1 MNTKIVT
8 FSKTYPSSSSSK
20 VSKAVTKF
28 WFWFFNFLFWALYFS
43 LVVLSCSIW
52 SFKFCIVFLHSST
65 SSSWPVYGFKDFHWL
80 RKQHRR
86 YTALAIFFFIS
97 QQPFIFIAH
106 SSSYNKEM
114 MHSIMRN
121 HYHPINILRHKISRI
136 LTSYENL
143 KLMLTSVL
151 HKLWCHMQS

>member
-1 MNTKIVT
+1 MNYLHSIIIYYFHYTDRNLTSFDFSFQTFLLATTKNFFQFFLRSQKVIFLVIVSRSWIRKIVT

-28 WFWFFNFLFWALYFS
+28 WFWFFNFLFWALYLS

-80 RKQHRR
+80 RKQHSR
-86 YTALAIFFFIS
+86 YTALAIYFF
-97 QQPFIFIAH
+97 H
-106 SSSYNKEM
+106 
-114 MHSIMRN
+114 
-121 HYHPINILRHKISRI
+121 
-136 LTSYENL
+136 
-143 KLMLTSVL
+143 
-151 HKLWCHMQS
+151 